1 MQALPGIRSVY
12 FAAQSLPA
20 PHLLSSR
27 RLLYVTS
34 ATPYFFS
41 AYRLPLHSGESPK
54 IRMTGV
60 NEPVPI
66 ANDNNDLYV
75 GSFDEGTVYT
85 YPLPLAPAFDRSGP
99 ATGYANDSYAAPFA
113 RARRR
118 GPNASPS
125 PSSSGGVPS
134 GLTDLSGLA
143 SDGQHMYVAGAGP
156 RDERVLEYRLPFVN
170 GEKPS
175 GSVTGF
181 SMFDF
186 IGIAISNKTLY
197 VASTVNGTVG
207 AFSLP
212 LKADERPEYTIATDP
227 QSDGASGVA
236 VKRDGTRLYV
246 SLYSAGVI
254 DEFKLPYEPGEQPK
268 VLGVE
273 SETGGRPYGISVAG
287 NHLFVTAGDIYA
299 YRLPL
304 IANSQPDAVVP
315 FSGGFAAGVA
325 TGQ

>member
-1 MQALPGIRSVY
+1 
-12 FAAQSLPA
+12 
-20 PHLLSSR
+20 
-27 RLLYVTS
+27 
-34 ATPYFFS
+34 
-41 AYRLPLHSGESPK
+41 
-54 IRMTGV
+54 MTGV

-85 YPLPLAPAFDRSGP
+85 YPLPLAPAFDRSAP
-99 ATGYANDSYAAPFA
+99 ATGYNKDSYAAPFA
-113 RARRR
+113 RTRRR
-118 GPNASPS
+118 GPQGTPS
-125 PSSSGGVPS
+125 PTSSGGVPS

-143 SDGQHMYVAGAGP
+143 SDGQHIYIAGAGP
-156 RDERVLEYRLPFVN
+156 RDDRVLEYRLPFVT

-207 AFSLP
+207 AYTLP
-212 LKADERPEYTIATDP
+212 LKAHERPEYTIGTSP

-236 VKRDGTRLYV
+236 VNGNGTRLYV
-246 SLYSAGVI
+246 SLYSIGIVN
-254 DEFKLPYEPGEQPK
+254 EFKLPYEPGAKPK
-268 VLGVE
+268 VLEVE

-287 NHLFVTAGDIYA
+287 NHLFVTAGNVYA
-299 YRLPL
+299 YRLPFTS
-304 IANSQPDAVVP
+304 NSQPDAVVP
-315 FSGGFAAGVA
+315 FSDGFAAGVA
-325 TGQ
+325 AGR